1 MLGVLRSLLI
11 SVISESLICSPL
23 FLSNSNASNKRP
35 SQQDR
40 NPPPQEL
47 ADHQPGILL
56 IKFIPEAPKQARDTI
71 IHSVSKSHQWLRGQS
86 GIVKLTLKDNLDFNA
101 TFDALCRFD
110 GVIESVQ
117 QNYLVKRASAGP
129 TSGLPK
135 TPKTRHTKDR
145 PTPTNLPTVIALI
158 DTGIDIHHR
167 GLKGALWLN
176 GSEKSGLSGSDDD
189 RNGFTD
195 DTRGWNFINDSNDVI
210 DDNGHRTHVAGIIA
224 QSR

>member
-71 IHSVSKSHQWLRGQS
+71 IHSVSKSHRWLRGQS

-101 TFDALCRFD
+101 TFDALSKFD

-117 QNYLVKRASAGP
+117 PNYFVKRASVGP
-129 TSGLPK
+129 TVGLPRI
-135 TPKTRHTKDR
+135 PKIRHTKDKR
-145 PTPTNLPTVIALI
+145 TLPNPSTIIALV

-167 GLKGALWLN
+167 DFKDLLWLN
-176 GSEKSGLSGSDDD
+176 GPEKSGPSGSDDD

-195 DTRGWNFINDSNDVI
+195 DTRGWNFINDSDDIND
-210 DDNGHRTHVAGIIA
+210 DSGHGTQV
-224 QSR
+224 